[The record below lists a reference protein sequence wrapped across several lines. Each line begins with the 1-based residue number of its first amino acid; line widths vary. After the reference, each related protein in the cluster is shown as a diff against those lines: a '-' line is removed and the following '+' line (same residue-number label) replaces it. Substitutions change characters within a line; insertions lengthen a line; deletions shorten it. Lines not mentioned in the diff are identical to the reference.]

1 MTSRQYTSEVRAQ
14 QAAATRQRILGAA
27 QELFTDPAHD
37 FTLDQV
43 ASTASVSVQTVLR
56 AFGSKENLIL
66 EAIGTMRERE
76 DRTAIE
82 PATSLRAAVTS
93 LFDDYEEIGDRVVRM
108 LAEEHRIP
116 GFAEVAAGG
125 RAMHRAWVEGSFAP
139 WTDKLPARTRAEAV
153 VALVAATDVYVWQ
166 LLRRDLHLERAAA
179 ERVVERLVRGALG
192 SATEG

>member
-1 MTSRQYTSEVRAQ
+1 MNTRRYTSEVRAQ
-14 QAAATRQRILGAA
+14 QAAATRQRILDAA
-27 QELFTDPAHD
+27 QELFADASHD
-37 FTLDQV
+37 FTLDRV
-43 ASTASVSVQTVLR
+43 AASASVSVQTVLR
-56 AFGSKENLIL
+56 AFGSKESLIL

-82 PATSLRAAVTS
+82 PATSVRSAVVS

-125 RAMHRAWVEGSFAP
+125 RAMHRAWVEGTFAP
-139 WTDKLPARTRAEAV
+139 WTRKVPARKRDEAV

-166 LLRRDLHLERAAA
+166 LLRRDLGLERAAA
-179 ERVVERLVRGALG
+179 QTIVERLVRGALG
-192 SATEG
+192 SAAEG